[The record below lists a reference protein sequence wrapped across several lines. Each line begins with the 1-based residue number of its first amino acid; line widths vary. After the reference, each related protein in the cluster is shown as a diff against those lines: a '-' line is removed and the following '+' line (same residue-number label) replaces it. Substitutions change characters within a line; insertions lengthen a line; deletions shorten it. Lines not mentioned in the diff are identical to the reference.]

1 MASGG
6 TSSTVGVYPEVN
18 KAQYTTGSVAY
29 GWAGAVMRF
38 RKLFG
43 KYLNSVT
50 DGRMDQQTDR
60 QSDL

>member
-38 RKLFG
+38 RKLFDVISHSG
-43 KYLNSVT
+43 T
-50 DGRMDQQTDR
+50 DQPTNGRTDR
-60 QSDL
+60 PTE